1 MAVGTLALF
10 YPVFLPMSAAV
21 IAYTGH
27 RALYVDWRL
36 LLTQFLT
43 GPGRT
48 SRILL
53 ALFLVLNW
61 KSLPLAWT
69 VRNYPLPLSPP
80 LPKTSQLFQPSPRH
94 SP

>member
-10 YPVFLPMSAAV
+10 YPVFVPMSVAT
-21 IAYTGH
+21 IAYAGH
-27 RALYVDWRL
+27 RALYVDWRT

-53 ALFLVLNW
+53 LFFLVLNW

-69 VRNYPLPLSPP
+69 VSVFRKKVWRALGAC
-80 LPKTSQLFQPSPRH
+80 
-94 SP
+94 

>member
-10 YPVFLPMSAAV
+10 YPVFLPMGAAAV
-21 IAYTGH
+21 AYAGH
-27 RALYVDWRL
+27 RAMYMDWRM

-53 ALFLVLNW
+53 LFFVVLNW

-69 VRNYPLPLSPP
+69 VRPLS
-80 LPKTSQLFQPSPRH
+80 KITAGQGASFY
-94 SP
+94 

>member
-10 YPVFLPMSAAV
+10 YPVFLPASAAA
-21 IAYTGH
+21 IAYAGH
-27 RALYVDWRL
+27 RALYLDWRTL
-36 LLTQFLT
+36 LMQFLT

-53 ALFLVLNW
+53 MFFLVLNW

-69 VRNYPLPLSPP
+69 VSLSA
-80 LPKTSQLFQPSPRH
+80 H
-94 SP
+94 SSSRWNFP